1 MRYFAFTAATCLIL
15 ATVAYAAC
23 DHNNPARDTCG
34 ASCNCGCVPGGL
46 SVYRSQTIYQSQ
58 PYAVRRELRTQRRH
72 VTRYRTLRQAA
83 YEPQWFD
90 VGEQSNRFSFSLLS
104 VF

>member
-1 MRYFAFTAATCLIL
+1 ML
-15 ATVAYAAC
+15 TVALTAGVYAAC

-34 ASCNCGCVPGGL
+34 SSCSCGCVPGGL

-72 VTRYRTLRQAA
+72 VVRYSRVRQAA
-83 YEPQWFD
+83 YGPQWFD
-90 VGEQSNRFSFSLLS
+90 VGTQSNRFSFSLLS

>member
-1 MRYFAFTAATCLIL
+1 MRYAITIIVCLIS
-15 ATVAYAAC
+15 AAAAYAAC
-23 DHNNPARDTCG
+23 DHNNPALDTCG
-34 ASCNCGCVPGGL
+34 AGCSCGCVPGGL

-72 VTRYRTLRQAA
+72 VTRYRPLRQAA

-90 VGEQSNRFSFSLLS
+90 VGEQSNRVSFSLLS